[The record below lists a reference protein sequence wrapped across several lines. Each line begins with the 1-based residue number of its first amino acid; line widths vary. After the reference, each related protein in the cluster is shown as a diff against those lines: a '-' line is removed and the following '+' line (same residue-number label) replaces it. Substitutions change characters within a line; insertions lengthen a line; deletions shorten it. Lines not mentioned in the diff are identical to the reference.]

1 MRFYEFEGD
10 PALEVSA
17 RALDLSG
24 DFRVLRRLPEL
35 HELWVA
41 PTPAEGPAIQLLVVD
56 SETTG
61 LGDTDKMIEFALVK
75 MALDRDGQ
83 LCDISYP
90 ISGLEDPGAPLR
102 PVIVTITG
110 LDDATLAGKHFDEDV
125 LRDQLSDVDAI
136 VAFNAGFD
144 ARFWRARFPWITQPW
159 ICAQKDLD
167 WLHGQG
173 HAERS
178 QTALL
183 AARGFFYE
191 AHRAAPDAWA
201 LAILLATQARD
212 GRTIAANLVDGA
224 RRITHRVRAAGAPFA
239 CRDDLKEA
247 GYRWDAK
254 AREWWIDVEPKLLD
268 DELARL
274 VKMHPFTR
282 PTHKP
287 IDWFNRHM
295 G

>member
-10 PALEVSA
+10 RALEASA
-17 RALDLSG
+17 RALDASG
-24 DFRVLRRLPEL
+24 DFRVLRRLPHL

-41 PTPAEGPAIQLLVVD
+41 SSPVAGRATQLAVID

-61 LGDTDKMIEFALVK
+61 LGDSDRMIEFAMVK
-75 MALDRDGQ
+75 MALDGDGQ
-83 LCDISYP
+83 LCDITYP
-90 ISGLEDPGAPLR
+90 IEGVEDPGAPLR
-102 PVIVTITG
+102 PTIVTITG
-110 LDDATLAGKHFDEDV
+110 LDDAMLADQRFDEIV
-125 LRDQLSDVDAI
+125 LRDQLADVDAI

-159 ICAQKDLD
+159 ICAQRDID
-167 WLHGQG
+167 WHAQG
-173 HAERS
+173 YTERS

-183 AARGFFYE
+183 AAHGFFYE

-201 LAILLATQARD
+201 LAILLATQAHD

-224 RRITHRVRAAGAPFA
+224 RRTTHRVRAAGAPFA

-254 AREWWIDVEPKLLD
+254 ARVWWTDIEPDLLD
-268 DELARL
+268 AELAML
-274 VKMHPFTR
+274 EKLHPFIR
-282 PTHKP
+282 PTHEP
-287 IDWFNRHM
+287 LDWFNRHIA
-295 G
+295 